1 MKDDIRTWLSGR
13 RNLLERRER
22 WHKALNASKD
32 HTERSS
38 DTDCWS
44 STQSSNGVMTPST
57 EDWSD
62 VGSTYSST
70 TETGRRVPIEDLL
83 KLSTVTLEKFMLE
96 ANTKN
101 TENDAS
107 INSIHGSEDDAID
120 ESLEA
125 VVNSFEG
132 SITLADIA
140 KLVCLWT
147 DRSVGSSIERSQCS
161 KA

>member
-1 MKDDIRTWLSGR
+1 
-13 RNLLERRER
+13 
-22 WHKALNASKD
+22 
-32 HTERSS
+32 
-38 DTDCWS
+38 
-44 STQSSNGVMTPST
+44 MTPST

>member
-1 MKDDIRTWLSGR
+1 
-13 RNLLERRER
+13 
-22 WHKALNASKD
+22 
-32 HTERSS
+32 
-38 DTDCWS
+38 
-44 STQSSNGVMTPST
+44 MTPST

-70 TETGRRVPIEDLL
+70 TETGRRVPIEDLS
-83 KLSTVTLEKFMLE
+83 KLSTIALKKFMLE

-101 TENDAS
+101 PKNGAS
-107 INSIHGSEDDAID
+107 INSMHGSEDDAID

-132 SITLADIA
+132 IIILADIA

-147 DRSVGSSIERSQCS
+147 DLSVGSGIERSP